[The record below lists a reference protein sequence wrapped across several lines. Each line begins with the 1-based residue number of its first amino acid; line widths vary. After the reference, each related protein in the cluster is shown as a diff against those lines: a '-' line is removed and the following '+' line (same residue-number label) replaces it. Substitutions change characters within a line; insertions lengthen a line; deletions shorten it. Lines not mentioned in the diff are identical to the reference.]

1 MVELVIPIAFL
12 MKIQDITNPNLKLF
26 TFLSILG
33 VLLYGCALS
42 KQPEHKQVV
51 ADAFPDSTII
61 PGLWVSQGD
70 TSAVDNNWLRTFN
83 DPGLDSIVAEALR
96 NNFDLRS
103 AAANVEKAQ
112 QNVIV
117 VAARMKPQVGI
128 GLGYDATADD
138 GEGGIYGSSKVVGLA
153 SWEPDVW
160 GKMRAQKEAATAEYE
175 ATALDFKF
183 AQQSLAAV
191 TAKSWYLTVETSQFV
206 SLYEQV
212 VGIYT
217 EILELVKTRRM
228 LGKVGDLD
236 VAEASANLNAA
247 QNGLIQSVG
256 LFAEARRNLEVLV
269 GRYPAAEIVTATE
282 FSPLPPPVKAGI
294 PSLLLER
301 RPDLIAAENLVI
313 AAFRYE
319 EAANLALLPTFSL
332 SLGAGRLSDVLFSVL
347 KMNPWLATAGIG
359 MSIPVYTA
367 GRLPAQIKIATAK
380 QQQAVANYGNVCL
393 TAFYEVENCLMYEDL
408 LAQQLPYQLN
418 VVANRS
424 DAVRIA
430 RLKYESGKIDLLSV
444 LQLQNAQI
452 ASQEELIKLR
462 NAQLAN
468 RISLHL
474 ALGGNFN

>member
-1 MVELVIPIAFL
+1 MKLHHKTFSNLRVYSCIGIIGILV
-12 MKIQDITNPNLKLF
+12 
-26 TFLSILG
+26 
-33 VLLYGCALS
+33 YGCALS

-51 ADAFPDSTII
+51 QDAFPDSTLI
-61 PGLWVSQGD
+61 PREWVSIAD
-70 TSAVDNNWLRTFN
+70 TSTVNNNWIQTFN
-83 DPGLDSIVAEALR
+83 DPVLDSIVAEAIR
-96 NNFDLRS
+96 NNFELRS

-128 GLGYDATADD
+128 GLGYDATVDD

-160 GKMRAQKEAATAEYE
+160 GKMRSQKEASTAEYE
-175 ATALDFKF
+175 ATALDYSY
-183 AQQSLAAV
+183 ARQSLAAV
-191 TAKSWYLTVETSQFV
+191 TAKSWFLTVETSQFV

-212 VGIYT
+212 VGLYT
-217 EILELVKTRRM
+217 DILELVKTRRV

-247 QNGLIQSVG
+247 RNGLIQSVG
-256 LFAEARRNLEVLV
+256 LYAEARRNLELLL
-269 GRYPAAEIVTATE
+269 GRYPAAEIVTAKD

-294 PSLLLER
+294 PSVLLER
-301 RPDLIAAENLVI
+301 RPDIIAAEKMVI
-313 AAFRYE
+313 SAFRNE
-319 EAANLALLPTFSL
+319 EAARLALLPSFSL
-332 SLGAGRLSDVLFSVL
+332 SIGAGRLSDVLLSLL

-408 LAQQLPYQLN
+408 LAQQLPYQQN
-418 VVANRS
+418 VLTDRT

-430 RLKYESGKIDLLSV
+430 RFKYESGKIDLLSV

-468 RISLHL
+468 RINLHL